1 MPSSLGLA
9 VAVGFLLS
17 LCACLALV
25 NTQRWHGTL
34 TLDSTLGVQKFH
46 TAPTPRIG
54 GLAIL
59 GAIAVTC
66 AFAPRSAG
74 SLLALML
81 FSAAPGFAAG
91 FMEDLTKKVGVL
103 ERLLATLSCGV
114 FAWLFTGSV
123 LKHTGVAALDMLLA
137 FTPIAVLFTAFCVGG
152 MANAVNIIDGFNGLA
167 GGVVIIMLTSLG
179 LIAAQ
184 FGDTDLARV
193 CFLIG
198 ASVLGFLA
206 VNWPSGKIFL
216 GDGGAYLLGF
226 LVGWAAVMLVSRNPQ
241 VSPWAPLLACA
252 YPVLE
257 VAFSFYRKSRRAG
270 SSPGQPDRVHLHMLV
285 HRRLVRAWLANWPAC
300 LQNSMTSPFAWL
312 YAGTTATWAVLFPQ
326 ATVALIAGLVL
337 AAFGY
342 SRVYTRLAKF
352 RWWPARP
359 QLRHGLAA
367 HHVVAFSPMT
377 FSPTPIPP
385 RNYGLPVNEL
395 QAPPAR
401 PRPAPPSASGARV
414 PWTVRLMYV
423 VLGASSCFTFIEP
436 APFEVLALFLMLAHA
451 AKNMRGPWWR
461 LAGPMTATMLVLLG
475 LFLILQFVPV
485 VLQARSPAASAFYAG
500 VTTMLIMIAL
510 HLGQLHGQGD
520 VRFSA
525 FLAGY
530 AGAALLCAAI
540 ALIILH
546 PEIAPAAEL
555 LLSEGR
561 PRIFFKDPNV
571 FGPYLIPAIVIF
583 LEAAGRR
590 RRAKTVLYILFAVI
604 CAAGVVATA
613 SRAAWA
619 NLAIVLAMYGA
630 FSSVRQKAMLACAAL
645 LAVAVAIPAAG
656 LLIDHDRDTFDL
668 YSSRMQLQEYDAY
681 RFANAQEAIELGLR
695 YPAGVGPG
703 EVVHYLAGWDPHNTY
718 VRIWAENGPVAL
730 TLFSVF
736 LLLLAA
742 HALQECMGGR
752 RLHPAFICAFA
763 LLAGALVNAAVVDTL
778 HWRHFWI
785 ILAVCVFSFNR
796 RSSPDSPRRAP
807 VPRAPARFARHHP

>member
-1 MPSSLGLA
+1 MPSTLGLA
-9 VAVGFLLS
+9 AAVGFASS
-17 LCACLALV
+17 LCVSLVLV
-25 NTQRWHGTL
+25 NTQRWHGSM
-34 TLDSTLGVQKFH
+34 TLDSTIGLQKYH

-54 GLAIL
+54 GSAIL
-59 GAIAVTC
+59 VAMVIVAAIT
-66 AFAPRSAG
+66 PRSTA

-81 FSAAPGFAAG
+81 ISAIPAFAVG
-91 FMEDLTKKVGVL
+91 LMEDLTKKVGVL
-103 ERLLATLSCGV
+103 ERLLATLSSGV
-114 FAWLFTGSV
+114 LACLLTGAM
-123 LKHTGVAALDMLLA
+123 LQRTGIAALDTLLA
-137 FTPIAVLFTAFCVGG
+137 FTPFAVMFTAFCVGG
-152 MANAVNIIDGFNGLA
+152 LANAINIIDGFNGLA
-167 GGVVIIMLTSLG
+167 AGVVVIILTALG

-184 FGDTDLARV
+184 VGDTQLAWA
-193 CFLIG
+193 CYLIA

-206 VNWPSGKIFL
+206 VNWPSGRIFL

-226 LVGWAAVMLVSRNPQ
+226 LVGWAAVMLAVRNPQ
-241 VSPWAPLLACA
+241 VSPWSPLLACA

-270 SSPGQPDRVHLHMLV
+270 SSPGQPDRVHMHMLV
-285 HRRLVRAWLANWPAC
+285 YRRLVRIRLPGWPQR
-300 LQNSMTSPFAWL
+300 LQNSMTSPVAWL
-312 YAGTTATWAVLFPQ
+312 YTGTTAAWAAVFPQ
-326 ATVALIAGLVL
+326 DTPMLVTGLAL
-337 AAFGY
+337 AALGY

-352 RWWPARP
+352 RWLPFPSQSRARPWPQPETTMSPMSPTPHRPQASARPARP
-359 QLRHGLAA
+359 
-367 HHVVAFSPMT
+367 S
-377 FSPTPIPP
+377 
-385 RNYGLPVNEL
+385 
-395 QAPPAR
+395 R
-401 PRPAPPSASGARV
+401 PRPAMPLRGGKPV
-414 PWTVRLMYV
+414 PRMMRLMYLL
-423 VLGASSCFTFIEP
+423 LGASSCITFIEP
-436 APFEVLALFLMLAHA
+436 APFEVLALFLVLVHA
-451 AKNMRGPWWR
+451 ARNMRDPWWR

-485 VLQARSPAASAFYAG
+485 ALQARSPASSAFYAG

-530 AGAALLCAAI
+530 AGAALVCAAL
-540 ALIILH
+540 AIIMLH
-546 PEIAPAAEL
+546 PAIAPMADML
-555 LLSEGR
+555 QSEGR

-590 RRAKTVLYILFAVI
+590 RGAKTVLFVLFAVI
-604 CAAGVVATA
+604 CAAGVIATA

-645 LAVAVAIPAAG
+645 LAAAVAIPAAG
-656 LLIDHDRDTFDL
+656 LLIDHDQDAFDL
-668 YSSRMQLQEYDAY
+668 YSSRMQLQEYDTY

-807 VPRAPARFARHHP
+807 VPRAPVRFAKHHP